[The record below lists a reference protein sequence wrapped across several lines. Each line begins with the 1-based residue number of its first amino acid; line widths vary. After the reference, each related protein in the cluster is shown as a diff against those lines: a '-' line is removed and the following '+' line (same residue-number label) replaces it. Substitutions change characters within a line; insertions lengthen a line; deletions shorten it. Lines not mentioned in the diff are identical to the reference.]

1 MALNSAQSRVVTC
14 SDLGSSGRIIAYYNS
29 TAGIT
34 LSSFVDLLIPK
45 VITIIADTNNTDN
58 TTDNQTTNLTSNIQP
73 STQKNQSPTGNV
85 WMWST
90 LILGAIVIMLLIIL
104 ILNTSNRSKS
114 MSPMGPPTMYN
125 HSDPYGHASH
135 ESHHP
140 THPQNPPQQ
149 ILGDPYAASNPY
161 GPPQSNSPSTWTDAE
176 GRNWQQFPDGR
187 TEWWDGNTWKP
198 F

>member
-1 MALNSAQSRVVTC
+1 MGLNSAQSRVVTC
-14 SDLGSSGRIIAYYNS
+14 SDLESSGRVTAHYNS
-29 TAGIT
+29 TAGMILSTFVELIIPETNTT
-34 LSSFVDLLIPK
+34 LPDSNS
-45 VITIIADTNNTDN
+45 TDN
-58 TTDNQTTNLTSNIQP
+58 TTDNQTTNLSSNIQP
-73 STQKNQSPTGNV
+73 STQKGDSSTGNV

-90 LILGAIVIMLLIIL
+90 LILGVIVIMLLLVL
-104 ILNTSNRSKS
+104 ILNTGKSPKSK
-114 MSPMGPPTMYN
+114 SPMGPPSMYN

-149 ILGDPYAASNPY
+149 VLGDPYAASSPY
-161 GPPQSNSPSTWTDAE
+161 SPPQPDSPSTWTDAE